1 MRRETLSALLALLT
15 AVICQVRADAWAI
28 NAHIYQACIIYEDIA
43 DDGSVSIQRV
53 IHNDD
58 GTIATEPLCD
68 IAVPEHLREAIL
80 QCPQEFRAGSCCA
93 DIYPD
98 MYIGQS
104 IIHPY
109 IPGQYW
115 RAIDWAKHVVREARD
130 YDDDDWAHK
139 RALAFA
145 AGWLVHVGGDAI
157 GHTWVNGYSGGAWDW
172 GDMGI
177 VSKHVA
183 LESYVNSRLPGAMD
197 GSISPN
203 LELNADPCFVRDTLM
218 LHEDIYPALV
228 TAGYMTFL
236 IDYRNAFRSAE
247 NKCEDY
253 MDDWWNALSW
263 GVEPVE
269 EWLEYQR
276 EGSEECL
283 KEWAETST
291 NIGRD
296 VSSGNFL
303 PVPGRVTD
311 WATKWTARL
320 VLGIPQ
326 IILDVIDWL
335 GAPIDW
341 VMQPLQDALMDMAES
356 IYNQLLRDTFEE
368 IVNPEQF
375 ILATHGEEVRQKVDL
390 EMGVTA
396 DHPEM
401 NWPEFVPFYD
411 SVTLGKLSLLDKAGV
426 DQLSAAIGYP
436 IPMADDEDNVL
447 WECVNS
453 MDASNQLA
461 LYPKFRLLETDEI
474 TDQVYRQLF
483 KGDPFQAPPSAFDA
497 AHILAYRDM
506 NDPDLMTFI
515 LPLKDPMSDQHR
527 AVAYVY
533 QAHETGGAPHR
544 VPFFEAS
551 IATHGTENRM
561 TDPVVCSFRNE
572 TGGTVKLHFATAA
585 PMEGSTELVEDRG
598 VDVSYGPADWTPED
612 LLPGN
617 AQVDTQ
623 AMEQFLSNLQQS
635 MAQAAQQQGPN
646 TQTAGMMQQQAELM
660 AQAVQNI
667 QQLNAQG
674 GYQGAMAAAQQNWQS
689 EPLVVSSQIL
699 DQTFAEAGLPMPM
712 PPDDAPLSDEV
723 RELLATRR
731 NVLGTVL
738 DETGQPV
745 QHAAVTMVKDETLAR
760 LRSGSGIPLVPLSEW
775 AYQVYYLGRTN
786 EKGQFILPACTSGP
800 HTLIASAPGQA
811 KAQRQVDIQITDCRA
826 IVLDPIELVPAQD
839 ASDQSGG
846 YDTGQHRAY
855 PDLMLTLEPRVISYD
870 QAGKDGTVR
879 ATLTLRPLG
888 GFAAPVVL
896 SAEGL
901 PPGVTA
907 RFSTNPVVADSL
919 ATVQVTFSAA
929 KKLAGRPVQAMI
941 RAVGGGL
948 EREAKVI
955 LAMSS
960 GELVTEPSSV
970 TLRAGGKTT
979 VRLTWKSP
987 AEGGQAV
994 RLTLGKAPANVW
1006 VKADTIR
1013 GHQHVP
1019 PLKLIGL
1026 TQADAEKARLALLPE
1041 VPTMER
1047 PMPTPQPIPQAT
1059 LQRGPAEAPFKG
1071 ILLGPDGWVDLLI
1084 AVGANVPAGTLK
1096 IPVKC
1101 ELGNRVTSDTLTVT
1115 VQ

>member
-1 MRRETLSALLALLT
+1 MRMETSAVLLALLT
-15 AVICQVRADAWAI
+15 VVIFQVRADAWAI

-58 GTIATEPLCD
+58 GTTTTEPLCD
-68 IAVPEHLREAIL
+68 IAVPDHLREAIV
-80 QCPQEFRAGSCCA
+80 QCPLEFRAGSCCA

-109 IPGQYW
+109 TPGQFW

-183 LESYVNSRLPGAMD
+183 LESYVNSCLPGAMD
-197 GSISPN
+197 GSIVPN
-203 LELNADPCFVRDTLM
+203 LELDADPYFVRDTLM

-236 IDYRNAFRSAE
+236 VDYRNAFRSAE
-247 NKCEDY
+247 EKCEDY
-253 MDDWWNALSW
+253 MDDWWNGLSW

-276 EGSEECL
+276 EGSEDCL

-311 WATKWTARL
+311 WAGKWTARL

-326 IILDVIDWL
+326 TILDVIDWL

-341 VMQPLQDALMDMAES
+341 AMQPVQDALMDMAES

-375 ILATHGEEVRQKVDL
+375 ILATHGEEVRQAVDV

-411 SVTLGKLSLLDKAGV
+411 SVILGKLSLLDKAGV
-426 DQLSAAIGYP
+426 DELSAVLGYP
-436 IPMADDEDNVL
+436 IPMADDQDNLL

-483 KGDPFQAPPSAFDA
+483 KGEPFQAPPSAIDP
-497 AHILAYRDM
+497 AHILAYRDL
-506 NDPDLMTFI
+506 NDPNLMTFI
-515 LPLKDPMSDQHR
+515 LPIKDPMRDQHR
-527 AVAYVY
+527 VVAYVY
-533 QAHETGGAPHR
+533 QAHQTGGAAHR
-544 VPFFEAS
+544 APFFEGG
-551 IATHGTENRM
+551 IATHGVEGRM
-561 TDPVVCSFRNE
+561 TDPVVCSFRS
-572 TGGTVKLHFATAA
+572 TIDGTVRLHFATAA
-585 PMEGSTELVEDRG
+585 PTEGSTELVEDRG
-598 VDVSYGPADWTPED
+598 VDVSYGPADWTPAD
-612 LLPGN
+612 MAMGQG
-617 AQVDTQ
+617 QVDTQ
-623 AMEQFLSNLQQS
+623 AMEQFLSSMQQS
-635 MAQAAQQQGPN
+635 MAQAAQQGGLDP
-646 TQTAGMMQQQAELM
+646 QTAAMMQQQAELM
-660 AQAVQNI
+660 AQAVHNMRQF
-667 QQLNAQG
+667 NAQG

-689 EPLVVSSQIL
+689 EPLVASSQVL
-699 DQTFAEAGLPMPM
+699 DRVFAEAGLPMPI
-712 PPDDAPLSDEV
+712 PPDDVPLSDEM

-738 DETGQPV
+738 DEVGQPV
-745 QHAAVTMVKDETLAR
+745 QYSAVTMVKNETLAG
-760 LRSGSGIPLVPLSEW
+760 LRSGSGTPLVPLSDW
-775 AYQVYYLGRTN
+775 ACQVYHLGRTN
-786 EKGQFILPACTSGP
+786 EKGQFILPLCTAGTY
-800 HTLIASAPGQA
+800 TLIASAPGKA
-811 KAQRQVDIQITDCRA
+811 KSQEQVDIQIEDCRA
-826 IVLDPIELVPAQD
+826 IVLDPIELVPPQD

-846 YDTGQHRAY
+846 YDTGQHRAQ
-855 PDLMLTLEPRVISYD
+855 PDFVLTLEPKVISYD
-870 QAGKDGTVR
+870 QAGKDGTVK
-879 ATLTLRPLG
+879 ATLTVRAVG
-888 GFAAPVVL
+888 GFSDPVVL
-896 SAEGL
+896 TAEGL
-901 PPGVTA
+901 PPGVNA
-907 RFSTNPVVADSL
+907 RFSANPVVADRF
-919 ATVQVTFSAA
+919 ATVQVAFSAA
-929 KKLAGRPVQAMI
+929 KEQASRPVQAVI
-941 RAVGGGL
+941 RGTGGGL

-970 TLRAGGKTT
+970 TVPAGGRTT

-987 AEGGQAV
+987 AEGGAGGEVDAGQGAGERV
-994 RLTLGKAPANVW
+994 DQGRHDPGPPSCAAAEAHRAHRGGRGEGAHGAAAGDPSDGAPGAHAPA
-1006 VKADTIR
+1006 DPP
-1013 GHQHVP
+1013 GHFAAW
-1019 PLKLIGL
+1019 
-1026 TQADAEKARLALLPE
+1026 TR
-1041 VPTMER
+1041 
-1047 PMPTPQPIPQAT
+1047 
-1059 LQRGPAEAPFKG
+1059 
-1071 ILLGPDGWVDLLI
+1071 
-1084 AVGANVPAGTLK
+1084 
-1096 IPVKC
+1096 
-1101 ELGNRVTSDTLTVT
+1101 
-1115 VQ
+1115 